1 MKKSEQGKARRIF
14 EQLKKRARKLIQNP
28 DRTKDIIQQAR
39 DKSFKNE
46 GPLSEVWHELQL
58 MFNMVRDWIRGE
70 YQHAPKGSI
79 IAILGGILYLLMPFD
94 AIPDFIPVAGLID
107 DVYILN
113 LVIKQVRSDIDDY
126 REWLSSRDVH
136 EM

>member
-1 MKKSEQGKARRIF
+1 MKKSEEGKALRIF
-14 EQLKKRARKLIQNP
+14 ERLKNRAQRIIKNP
-28 DRTKDIIQQAR
+28 EKTNDVIQQAR
-39 DKSFKNE
+39 EKSFKNE

-58 MFNMVRDWIRGE
+58 MFNMVKDWRKGS
-70 YQHAPKGSI
+70 YRKVPKGSI
-79 IAILGGILYLLMPFD
+79 IAILGGILYLLIPFD

-126 REWLSSRDVH
+126 REWISSQN
-136 EM
+136 

>member
-1 MKKSEQGKARRIF
+1 MENLEKGKARRIF
-14 EQLKKRARKLIQNP
+14 ENLKDRAQNLINNP
-28 DRTKDIIQQAR
+28 EKTKDVIQQAR

-58 MFNMVRDWIRGE
+58 MFNMVRDWVRGD
-70 YQHAPKGSI
+70 YRKAPRGSI
-79 IAILGGILYLLMPFD
+79 IAILGGILYLLMPLD

-126 REWLSSRDVH
+126 KAWLSNSA
-136 EM
+136 E